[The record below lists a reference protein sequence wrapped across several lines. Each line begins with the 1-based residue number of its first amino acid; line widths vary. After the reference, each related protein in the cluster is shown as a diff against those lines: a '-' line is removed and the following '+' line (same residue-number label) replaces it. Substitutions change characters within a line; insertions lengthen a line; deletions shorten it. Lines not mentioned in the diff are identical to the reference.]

1 MKTKLLI
8 LFVIVF
14 SSFAKAQEMNCG
26 EKEKQLNEYLTD
38 NENKKA
44 LDLWDEFKNFCP
56 SYSEK
61 IYLLGN
67 KVLQYQIEIANPN
80 DKESKV
86 NALLQL
92 YNQYDK
98 YFPNNKNGNYEK
110 RAIALYTYKVGSTE
124 DLYSYLDKAFENEK
138 ETFANSQALYT
149 YFAMY
154 FAKYKEKQSTI
165 SLETLLDK
173 YCAVSSLVASD
184 SRKFPFKK
192 EEYHRVSLG
201 LDLLMQNILT
211 KENIIPYAQKKLE
224 TNSADTS
231 WLESTAKVLS
241 MQCKNSPVFESVA
254 IELDK
259 VSPSSFSNYYLATYY
274 LNTGSQDKAIEF
286 FKKAAELATDPL
298 EKATTYYSIA
308 TILSVSDKATAEKM
322 VLNALASNPANG
334 RYYIFLGNLYANSVD
349 ECGTNAN
356 EKKAIYKLASNTVL
370 KATLVESRLK
380 PTADAMSAE
389 YLKKVVFDSDSKIKS
404 AKIGCWI
411 QQTIQF

>member
-14 SSFAKAQEMNCG
+14 SSFANAQEMNCG

-138 ETFANSQALYT
+138 ETFANS
-149 YFAMY
+149 
-154 FAKYKEKQSTI
+154 
-165 SLETLLDK
+165 
-173 YCAVSSLVASD
+173 
-184 SRKFPFKK
+184 
-192 EEYHRVSLG
+192 
-201 LDLLMQNILT
+201 
-211 KENIIPYAQKKLE
+211 
-224 TNSADTS
+224 
-231 WLESTAKVLS
+231 
-241 MQCKNSPVFESVA
+241 
-254 IELDK
+254 
-259 VSPSSFSNYYLATYY
+259 
-274 LNTGSQDKAIEF
+274 
-286 FKKAAELATDPL
+286 
-298 EKATTYYSIA
+298 
-308 TILSVSDKATAEKM
+308 
-322 VLNALASNPANG
+322 
-334 RYYIFLGNLYANSVD
+334 
-349 ECGTNAN
+349 
-356 EKKAIYKLASNTVL
+356 
-370 KATLVESRLK
+370 
-380 PTADAMSAE
+380 
-389 YLKKVVFDSDSKIKS
+389 
-404 AKIGCWI
+404 
-411 QQTIQF
+411 